1 MSQHPKFLAAMHEAL
16 DVAGAGTGGTRNI
29 AGTTH
34 YHVELEAK
42 LADLHGKKVV
52 FLFSSAYAANYTT
65 LTTPQKLLPGS
76 IIFSDAKNHA
86 SMIAGIRNGGGGKR
100 MFTHNDMRDLERQLA
115 SVPYSRSKIIASES
129 IYSMDGTITP
139 IQTVCMLAKRY
150 NTLTYLDDV
159 HALGLYG
166 AHGAGIAKH
175 AGVMDRIDIING
187 TLAKGFGVMGGY
199 LRLVTI
205 CYSIRSYAL
214 GFIFTMSLA
223 PALAAGALANVRHLK
238 VSFLERVLHQERA
251 TTPKRKLKNVAIAV
265 LESSSHIAPVI
276 IGNPIHSKQITGALL
291 ERHNIYVQH
300 INYPTAARGTE
311 RLRLTPT
318 PFHAEDDIDHLVNA
332 LAALWAECPLTEAF
346 KCAAE

>member
-42 LADLHGKKVV
+42 LADLHGKEVV
-52 FLFSSAYAANYTT
+52 FLFTSAYAANYTT

-166 AHGAGIAKH
+166 AHGAGIAEH

-187 TLAKGFGVMGGY
+187 TLAKGFGVMCGYIAARRY
-199 LRLVTI
+199 LRCHSFI
-205 CYSIRSYAL
+205 CTRFHFYDVLGTCLSSWRLGKRSTSESIVS
-214 GFIFTMSLA
+214 GKSS
-223 PALAAGALANVRHLK
+223 PSGACY
-238 VSFLERVLHQERA
+238 
-251 TTPKRKLKNVAIAV
+251 
-265 LESSSHIAPVI
+265 
-276 IGNPIHSKQITGALL
+276 HSQT
-291 ERHNIYVQH
+291 
-300 INYPTAARGTE
+300 
-311 RLRLTPT
+311 
-318 PFHAEDDIDHLVNA
+318 
-332 LAALWAECPLTEAF
+332 
-346 KCAAE
+346 